1 MPWRPE
7 DWSEWPVERW
17 VATYR
22 DDAALRAV
30 REILLRLPDRERQ
43 TVLEL
48 TRGPSAWTTFL
59 KTRFAQRVEVDLTAT
74 SAPEL
79 PGRCEVVLAVDTI
92 GVAHLE
98 PLLPR
103 VHAALV
109 EGGVLLATLA
119 ATPPGTTRLSM
130 IGPVSGPGIH
140 EVELQYRL
148 RRAGFQGLRLRRF
161 RSDDDTLLCMA
172 VRRACN

>member
-7 DWSEWPVERW
+7 DWNEWPVERW
-17 VATYR
+17 VAAFR
-22 DDAALRAV
+22 DDAAMRAV
-30 REILLRLPDRERQ
+30 REILLRLPERERQ

-48 TRGPSAWTTFL
+48 TRGPSAWATFL
-59 KTRFAQRVEVDLTAT
+59 EARFARRVEVDLTT
-74 SAPEL
+74 SRVPEL
-79 PGRCEVVLAVDTI
+79 PGGFEVVLAVDTI
-92 GVAHLE
+92 GVGGLD

-103 VHAALV
+103 MHAALV

-119 ATPPGTTRLSM
+119 ASRAGAAHQSM
-130 IGPVSGPGIH
+130 IGPASGPGIH

-172 VRRACN
+172 VRRALN

>member
-22 DDAALRAV
+22 DDAAMRAV
-30 REILLRLPDRERQ
+30 REILLQLPDRERQ

-48 TRGPSAWTTFL
+48 TRGPSAWMTFL
-59 KTRFAQRVEVDLTAT
+59 EARFARRVEVELAAPR
-74 SAPEL
+74 APEL

-92 GVAHLE
+92 GVGQLV

-103 VHAALV
+103 VNAALV
-109 EGGVLLATLA
+109 EGGMLLATLA
-119 ATPPGTTRLSM
+119 ASRPGTARLSM
-130 IGPVSGPGIH
+130 IDPPSGPGIH

-148 RRAGFQGLRLRRF
+148 RCAGFQGLRLRRF
-161 RSDDDTLLCMA
+161 RGDDDTLLCMA